1 MVNLCSIYPKFS
13 TFVSMKKQV
22 FSLATALKGMAMGI
36 AEVIPGVS
44 GGTIA
49 FITGIYERLINT
61 IKAFGPELFAALKS
75 GGIKAGWQAV
85 NGNFLLSLV
94 SGMVI
99 GIGVGVFGVT
109 HLLENYPVLLWA
121 FFFGLIIASAV
132 YIGKQVPQWKVTEIM
147 ALLVGVGIAYWITV
161 AVPAEG
167 TEALW
172 FVFISGAIAISALL
186 LPGISGSFIL
196 LLLGMYTFIIPTVK
210 EALKTLEG
218 DKLLILV
225 VFAAGCAAGLVT
237 FSRIL
242 SWTFKHFQTPTLA
255 LLTGFM
261 LGSLN
266 KIWPWRIPV
275 TGLTEEGEKVN
286 WTAGVELD
294 KVIEEMNVSP
304 ATYESLMGENHYLV
318 GAILAAL
325 AGLAIVFLL
334 ERFGTVEDLEEE
346 QIYHE

>member
-1 MVNLCSIYPKFS
+1 
-13 TFVSMKKQV
+13 MKKQV
-22 FSLATALKGMAMGI
+22 FSIATALKGMAMGI

-49 FITGIYERLINT
+49 FITGIYEQLINT
-61 IKAFGPELFAALKS
+61 IKAFGPELFSALKT
-75 GGIKAGWQAV
+75 GGLKAGWQAV
-85 NGNFLLSLV
+85 NGNFLLSLIA
-94 SGMVI
+94 GMVI

-121 FFFGLIIASAV
+121 FFFGLIVASAI
-132 YIGKQVPQWKVTEIM
+132 YIGKQVPQWKVTEIV
-147 ALLVGVGIAYWITV
+147 ALVAGIGVAYWITV

-172 FVFISGAIAISALL
+172 FVFMSGAIAISALL

-210 EALKTLEG
+210 EALKTLDG
-218 DKLLILV
+218 DKLLILA
-225 VFAAGCAAGLVT
+225 VFAAGCAVGLVT
-237 FSRIL
+237 FSRVL
-242 SWTFKHFQTPTLA
+242 SWTFKHFQNPTLA

-261 LGSLN
+261 VGSLN

-275 TGLTEEGEKVN
+275 SGLTEEGEKVN
-286 WTAGVELD
+286 WTTGVKLD
-294 KVIEEMNVSP
+294 KVIEEMNVAPS
-304 ATYESLMGENHYLV
+304 TYENLMGESSYLV
-318 GAILAAL
+318 GAILAAIL
-325 AGLAIVFLL
+325 GIAIVFLL

-346 QIYHE
+346 KMYH